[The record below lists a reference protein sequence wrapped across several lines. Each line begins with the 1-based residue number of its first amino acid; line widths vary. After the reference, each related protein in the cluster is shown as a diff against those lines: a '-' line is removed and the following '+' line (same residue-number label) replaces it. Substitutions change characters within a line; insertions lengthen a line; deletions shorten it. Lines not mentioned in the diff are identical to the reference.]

1 MPMTFKSELCD
12 GHCHMTAEEFM
23 YHKVKENDYR
33 QRKAL
38 EKLANNPILTT
49 EIQNVMLRAI
59 YDMDMMVW
67 WRDRYM
73 ELTRRKDKK

>member
-1 MPMTFKSELCD
+1 MPMTFKTELCD
-12 GHCHMTAEEFM
+12 GHCHMTADEFM
-23 YHKVKENDYR
+23 EHKVRENDYR

-59 YDMDMMVW
+59 YDLDMMVW
-67 WRDRYM
+67 WRERCM